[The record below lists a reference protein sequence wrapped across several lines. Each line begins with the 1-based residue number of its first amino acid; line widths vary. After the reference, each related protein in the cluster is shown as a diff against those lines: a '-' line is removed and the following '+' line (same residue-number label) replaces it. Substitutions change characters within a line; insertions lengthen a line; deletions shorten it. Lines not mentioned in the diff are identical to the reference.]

1 MATSCLCR
9 QAVALSEN
17 QPRWVGEIHSVL
29 AKVNSRVGNKTSSD
43 SSKWFGK
50 VTSEK
55 LYAEKR
61 LHGAFSS
68 LEEVYSIPHIGKR
81 VCRVLLDEESLLKYE
96 ECIQKASC
104 LSKGFFP
111 TQRKF
116 CFPDL
121 ISIDLGP
128 KNASWVWMKCNLE
141 VVEWKRVTTE
151 FPDPYAVEPGH
162 NAVGSLWCIV

>member
-68 LEEVYSIPHIGKR
+68 LEEVYSIPRIGKR

-104 LSKGFFP
+104 LSKG
-111 TQRKF
+111 TQMKF

-121 ISIDLGP
+121 VSIDLGP

-151 FPDPYAVEPGH
+151 FPDPYAVEPGY